1 MGFDEGSPSR
11 KLIMDL
17 STIVGTILVT
27 AFLVWSMMLGN
38 GGLILFYD
46 MPSIVMVCGGS
57 VAVVMMNYTFADLK
71 SLFSV
76 VMRAFISK
84 SMAPTEL
91 IERTV
96 EYSNLAR
103 KEGIL
108 ALEAKLK
115 EVKDPFFA
123 KGLQGVVDGFSADTV
138 RSIMELDADWSRARH
153 ANGKKVLETF
163 AAMAP
168 AFGMIGTLVGLV
180 QMLASL
186 SDPSQI
192 GGGMAVALLTTFYG
206 AVIAN
211 VMCIPIAG
219 KLDLRAKEEAQ
230 LKAMMIDGVLAIQ
243 SGEKPTII
251 RERLSAFLAPKLRE
265 RAAA

>member
-1 MGFDEGSPSR
+1 
-11 KLIMDL
+11 MDL
-17 STIVGTILVT
+17 STILGTLFAI
-27 AFLVWSMMLGN
+27 ACLVWSMMLGK
-38 GGLILFYD
+38 GGLVLFYD
-46 MPSIVMVCGGS
+46 MPSVVMVCGGTF
-57 VAVVMMNYTFADLK
+57 AVVMMNYTFADLK
-71 SLFSV
+71 SLVNV
-76 VMRAFISK
+76 VTRAFVVKNMS
-84 SMAPTEL
+84 PTEL

-115 EVKDPFFA
+115 DVKDPFFA
-123 KGLQGVVDGFSADTV
+123 KGLQCVVDGFSGETV
-138 RSIMELDADWSRARH
+138 RSILELDADWSRARH
-153 ANGKKVLETF
+153 SNGKKILETF

-219 KLDLRAKEEAQ
+219 KLDLRAKEEA
-230 LKAMMIDGVLAIQ
+230 LLRAMMIDGILAIQ

-251 RERLSAFLAPKLRE
+251 RERLSAFLSPKLRD

>member
-1 MGFDEGSPSR
+1 
-11 KLIMDL
+11 
-17 STIVGTILVT
+17 
-27 AFLVWSMMLGN
+27 
-38 GGLILFYD
+38 
-46 MPSIVMVCGGS
+46 
-57 VAVVMMNYTFADLK
+57 
-71 SLFSV
+71 
-76 VMRAFISK
+76 
-84 SMAPTEL
+84 MAPTEL

-123 KGLQGVVDGFSADTV
+123 KGLQCVVDGFSADTV